1 MIDSWFNGMEN
12 NTEPLST
19 EPDTATEPATAPV
32 LKEAVAAFLADIAA
46 GHSPATVKTYRV
58 GLSRFQLYL
67 QNQLGLDPAALPVSD
82 LKPDWAVGCV
92 RWIAA
97 GQPATPNQAA
107 EPAAKPG
114 PRTPKTTV
122 ATYIAGLS
130 RFYRWCAMERWLAL
144 PADDYERMAARLK
157 DLRGKVQRTILD
169 KVPADDIL
177 DALLAEARRLPE
189 TPPAA
194 PVAPDEV
201 RSEGEPGEKPARFR
215 GNARKMAESD
225 ARRYQLLRLRNVA
238 LLETLKCTGARV
250 SELTGLNRA
259 DLDSTNRRARV
270 VGKGSKERWVYFSP
284 AAWEAVQLYLR
295 SRSRL
300 MGEAAALKSGTDAAA
315 TAPLRSIK
323 GGTRARSQAA
333 DLGGQPLFARHDRG
347 AGWREVKPLL
357 PHAIETMLWELV
369 ESAGLEVKIT
379 PHRFRH
385 WFATRMLSAT
395 GDLATTQDLLGH
407 ANPATTRIYA
417 QVSETNKQKAHR
429 EVFG

>member
-1 MIDSWFNGMEN
+1 MEN
-12 NTEPLST
+12 YTDPLST
-19 EPDTATEPATAPV
+19 ENFAEAEAEAPDAPV
-32 LKEAVAAFLADIAA
+32 LAVAVSTFLADIGA

-58 GLSRFQLYL
+58 SLSRFQLYL
-67 QNQLGLDPAALPVSD
+67 QSQLGLDPATLPVAR
-82 LKPDWAVGCV
+82 LQPDWAVGCV

-97 GQPATPNQAA
+97 GQPQATTGQAA
-107 EPAAKPG
+107 EPAARPG

-130 RFYRWCAMERWLAL
+130 RFYKWCALERWLVL
-144 PADDYERMAARLK
+144 PADDYERMALRLK

-177 DALLAEARRLPE
+177 DALLAEARRPPE
-189 TPPAA
+189 TPPAPTPA
-194 PVAPDEV
+194 PTEATTVTGA
-201 RSEGEPGEKPARFR
+201 EKPAKFR
-215 GNARKMAESD
+215 GNVEKMAESD

-250 SELTGLNRA
+250 SEITGLNRA
-259 DLDSTNRRARV
+259 DLDATNRRARV
-270 VGKGSKERWVYFSP
+270 VGKGFKERWVYFSP
-284 AAWEAVQLYLR
+284 AAWEAIQLYLR
-295 SRSRL
+295 SRTRL
-300 MGEAAALKSGTDAAA
+300 MGEAAALKSGSPSLS
-315 TAPLRSIK
+315 APLRSAK
-323 GGTRARSQAA
+323 AGSRARSQAA
-333 DLGGQPLFARHDRG
+333 DLAGQPLFARHDRG
-347 AGWREVKPLL
+347 AGWKEVKPLL
-357 PHAIETMLWELV
+357 PHAVETMLWELV
-369 ESAGLEVKIT
+369 EGAGLEVKIT

-429 EVFG
+429 EVFGQ

>member
-1 MIDSWFNGMEN
+1 MEN
-12 NTEPLST
+12 YTEPLST
-19 EPDTATEPATAPV
+19 ENSSEAAAGDAPG
-32 LKEAVAAFLADIAA
+32 LAEAVATFLADIGA

-58 GLSRFQLYL
+58 SLSRFQLYL
-67 QNQLGLDPAALPVSD
+67 QSQLGLDPATLPVAR
-82 LKPDWAVGCV
+82 LQPDWAVGCV

-97 GQPATPNQAA
+97 GQPAAANPAA
-107 EPAAKPG
+107 EPAARPG

-130 RFYRWCAMERWLAL
+130 RFYKWCALARWLAL
-144 PADDYERMAARLK
+144 PADDYERMALRLK
-157 DLRGKVQRTILD
+157 DLRGKVRRTILD

-189 TPPAA
+189 TPPVSV
-194 PVAPDEV
+194 PVAPETTTDA
-201 RSEGEPGEKPARFR
+201 GKPAKFR
-215 GNARKMAESD
+215 GSVQKMAESD

-250 SELTGLNRA
+250 SEVTGLNRA
-259 DLDSTNRRARV
+259 DLDATNRRARV

-295 SRSRL
+295 LRTRL
-300 MGEAAALKSGTDAAA
+300 MGEAAALKSGSPALTV
-315 TAPLRSIK
+315 PIRSAK
-323 GGTRARSQAA
+323 GGSRARSQAA
-333 DLGGQPLFARHDRG
+333 DLAGQPLFARHDRG

-357 PHAIETMLWELV
+357 PHAVETMLWELV
-369 ESAGLEVKIT
+369 EGAGLEVKIT

-429 EVFG
+429 EVFGQ